1 MKRFRLINQAV
12 RDNAC
17 YEIQACPDGMVVEI
31 KLETRKL
38 SQNAYFWA
46 LLTDVSKQ
54 VKWPIDGEL
63 RKITPEDWKSIFS
76 ASLKQTSRMAKG
88 IDGGLVMLGCSTS
101 KLSASEFSDLIE
113 LVKAFGA
120 EHDVKFSAP
129 DDNLIDFR

>member
-31 KLETRKL
+31 KKETRNL
-38 SQNAYFWA
+38 NQNAAFWA
-46 LLTDVSKQ
+46 MLGDISKQ

-76 ASLKQTSRMAKG
+76 AALKQTSRMAKG
-88 IDGGLVMLGCSTS
+88 IDGGVVMLGCSTS

-113 LVKAFGA
+113 LVNAFGA
-120 EHDVKFSAP
+120 EHGVKFSAP
-129 DDNLIDFR
+129 EIDFR

>member
-31 KLETRKL
+31 KLATR
-38 SQNAYFWA
+38 SNNANSALWA
-46 LLTDVSKQ
+46 LLTDISKQ
-54 VKWPIDGEL
+54 VKWPVDGEMKKL
-63 RKITPEDWKSIFS
+63 SPEDWKNLMS
-76 ASLKQTSRMAKG
+76 AALKKGNRMAKG
-88 IDGGLVMLGCSTS
+88 IDGGVVMLGCSTS

-120 EHDVKFSAP
+120 EHGVKFSAP
-129 DDNLIDFR
+129 DDPLIDFR